1 VTEAAKAPAPIE
13 ELTLA
18 CLDYVRRATG
28 VELDFRPETL
38 GVLDHYATTTR
49 DELAKNPTLAAIVAP
64 ALGAYFGEVVRAHF
78 GAFWRVPSAN
88 QRDWT
93 VCGRHAFLAVNP
105 IGVAYDA
112 IHGGTDHDGPR
123 STLRVAP
130 EDREYLDR
138 RLATVPEVPED
149 EFYLFT
155 TRFEVLEV
163 AIEALA
169 AKMDEEGYGGTE
181 YAAADYGLDYDDRS
195 LLS

>member
-1 VTEAAKAPAPIE
+1 VTEAAAASPLIE
-13 ELTLA
+13 ELTIA

-28 VELDFRPETL
+28 VALDFRPETL
-38 GVLDHYATTTR
+38 GLLDHYATTAR
-49 DELAKNPTLAAIVAP
+49 DEIAKNPTLASIVAP

-78 GAFWRVPSAN
+78 GGFWRIPSQN
-88 QRDWT
+88 QKDWT
-93 VCGRHAFLAVNP
+93 LCGRHAFLSVNP

-112 IHGGTDHDGPR
+112 IYGGTEHDGPR

-138 RLATVPEVPED
+138 RLATLPEVPED

-163 AIEALA
+163 ATEALA
-169 AKMDEEGYGGTE
+169 AKMEEEGYGGTE
-181 YAAADYGLDYDDRS
+181 YSAADYGLDYDDGMVS
-195 LLS
+195 